1 MKKMFLSSSF
11 YEVSHFLKAFAG
23 ENIKG
28 KIVTFIPTASLVE
41 EVVHYVESAK
51 MAFEQLG
58 IIVEILDI
66 SITDKTEA
74 EKTLMKND
82 YIYVS
87 GGNTFFLLQELKRSG
102 IDKIIIEQVRS
113 GKLYIGE
120 SAGSIIMARDIEY
133 VKYIDEMS
141 KAPQLESTM
150 GLNLISSYPIPHY
163 EHKFFSKMIDEV
175 LLNYKDKITL
185 TPISNSQVILVRDD
199 DVKVI

>member
-11 YEVSHFLKAFAG
+11 YEVSQYLKGFVG
-23 ENIKG
+23 ENIEG
-28 KIVTFIPTASLVE
+28 KKVTFIPTASLVE

-51 MAFEQLG
+51 AAFEQLG

-66 SITDKTEA
+66 STTDKTDA
-74 EKTLMKND
+74 EKILKKND

-87 GGNTFFLLQELKRSG
+87 GGNTFFLLQELKMSG
-102 IDKIIIEQVRS
+102 IGKIIIEQVRS

-120 SAGSIIMARDIEY
+120 SAGSIIMAPDIEY

-150 GLNLISSYPIPHY
+150 GLNLISSYPVPHF
-163 EHKFFSKMIDEV
+163 EHEFFSKMIDEV

-185 TPISNSQVILVRDD
+185 TPITNSQVILVRDD

>member
-11 YEVSHFLKAFAG
+11 YEVSQYLKGFVG
-23 ENIKG
+23 ENIEG
-28 KIVTFIPTASLVE
+28 KKVTFIPTASLVE

-51 MAFEQLG
+51 AAFEQLG
-58 IIVEILDI
+58 IIVEILNI
-66 SITDKTEA
+66 STIDKTDA
-74 EKTLMKND
+74 EKILKKND

-102 IDKIIIEQVRS
+102 IDKLIIEQVSS

-120 SAGSIIMARDIEY
+120 SAGSIIMAPDIEY

-150 GLNLISSYPIPHY
+150 GLNLISSYPVPHF
-163 EHKFFSKMIDEV
+163 EHEFFSKMIDEV

-185 TPISNSQVILVRDD
+185 TPITNSQVILVRDD